1 MAQAP
6 PSAPPAAPP
15 AAALD
20 AGARRAVVGAVL
32 FALFLA
38 SLDQTIVGPA
48 LPRIVTDLHG
58 NDAYSWVVTAYLV
71 TSTIAVPVY
80 GKLSDVYGRRPLLLT
95 GIAIFLVGSALSG
108 LSQSI
113 GQLVAFRA
121 LQGLGA
127 GSLFPISLAIIGD
140 LFSPRE
146 RGRYQGL
153 FGAVFGISFVI
164 GPLLGGVL
172 TDSVSWHWIFYV
184 NLPIGLAALVVI
196 ATVLPNTRRAGTRVR
211 DLDFL
216 GVVLFAATVIPLL
229 LALNNKGTTRADGSL
244 PGWLSADVGGLILV
258 AGLVGALFV
267 LVESRA
273 REPIVP
279 LGLFS
284 DRTFSA
290 AIVATMAIA
299 FSVFSAT
306 IYLPR
311 FYQVVRGVSATASGY
326 ETWPL
331 LLGLIGGSILSGRW
345 ISRTGR
351 YRRLIITASL
361 MMLTGMLLLTRLR
374 ADSPTLLL
382 WGFMLIAGIGVGP
395 GQSAYTTVVQNV
407 VPQYLLGA
415 ATSTLTFFRQVG
427 ASVGL
432 AIAGTV
438 FNQRFA
444 AYLPGSLQGAGVP
457 GPVAERI
464 AGSGARTDLTGVGN
478 IAASLPPEQR
488 GLGPLIASGVHNAFA
503 LASADI
509 FWVSTVGAVLGVV
522 AVQLIREVPFRS
534 GPGTAAEPIEEL
546 AVPASPGSPALAG
559 APGP

>member
-1 MAQAP
+1 MTQTATP
-6 PSAPPAAPP
+6 PRLQPPTAL
-15 AAALD
+15 ALD
-20 AGARRAVVGAVL
+20 ARAKRAVVIAVL

-58 NDAYSWVVTAYLV
+58 NDTYSWVVTVYLL

-95 GIAIFLVGSALSG
+95 GISIFLVGSALSG
-108 LSQSI
+108 LSQTI
-113 GQLVAFRA
+113 GELIAFRA

-140 LFSPRE
+140 IFSARE

-153 FGAVFGISFVI
+153 FGGVFGISFLI

-196 ATVLPNTRRAGTRVR
+196 AAVLPNVRRAGTRVR

-216 GVVLFAATVIPLL
+216 GVAAFAGTVIPLL
-229 LALNNKGTTRADGSL
+229 LALNNKGTTRSDGSL
-244 PGWLSADVGGLILV
+244 PDWLSPDVGGLLLLAAV
-258 AGLVGALFV
+258 VGVLFV

-279 LGLFS
+279 LGLFR
-284 DRTFSA
+284 DRTFTA
-290 AIVATMAIA
+290 AILATMAIA
-299 FSVFSAT
+299 FSIFSAT

-311 FYQVVRGVSATASGY
+311 YYQVVRGVSATASGY

-331 LLGLIGGSILSGRW
+331 LLGLIGGSIISGRL
-345 ISRTGR
+345 ISKTGR
-351 YRRLIITASL
+351 YRRLIRGAAVL
-361 MMLTGMLLLTRLR
+361 MLIGMLLLTRLR
-374 ADSPTLLL
+374 VDTNNALL
-382 WGFMLIAGIGVGP
+382 WAFMLIAGIGVGP

-407 VPQYLLGA
+407 VPQYMLGA

-444 AYLPGSLQGAGVP
+444 AYLPGSLEGAGVP
-457 GPVAERI
+457 DPLAQGI

-478 IAASLPPEQR
+478 LAATLPPSQR
-488 GLGPLIASGVHNAFA
+488 GLGPVIVDGVHNAFA
-503 LASADI
+503 LATADI
-509 FWVSTVGAVLGVV
+509 FWVSSGGAALGIVAVLM
-522 AVQLIREVPFRS
+522 IREVPFRS
-534 GPGTAAEPIEEL
+534 GPRDISESVAEL
-546 AVPASPGSPALAG
+546 APPGSAAVAG
-559 APGP
+559 AAPS

>member
-1 MAQAP
+1 MAQTS
-6 PSAPPAAPP
+6 PSAPSASPP
-15 AAALD
+15 VALD
-20 AGARRAVVGAVL
+20 RRARQAVVGAVIM
-32 FALFLA
+32 ALFLA

-58 NDAYSWVVTAYLV
+58 NDVYSWVVTAYLL

-95 GIAIFLVGSALSG
+95 GIGIFLVGSALSG

-113 GQLVAFRA
+113 DELIAFRA

-140 LFSPRE
+140 LFSARE

-153 FGAVFGISFVI
+153 FGGVFGVSFLI

-184 NLPIGLAALVVI
+184 NLPLGLAALMVI
-196 ATVLPNTRRAGTRVR
+196 ATVLPNTRRVGTRVR
-211 DLDFL
+211 DLDFV
-216 GVVLFAATVIPLL
+216 GVILFAAAVVPLL
-229 LALNNKGTTRADGSL
+229 LALNNKGTTRSDGTL
-244 PGWLSADVGGLILV
+244 PAWLSLEVGGLLLV
-258 AGLVGALFV
+258 SAVVAVTFV

-279 LGLFS
+279 LSLFR

-290 AIVATMAIA
+290 SIVATMAIA
-299 FSVFSAT
+299 FSIFSAT

-311 FYQVVRGVSATASGY
+311 YYQVVRGVGATESGY
-326 ETWPL
+326 EVWPL
-331 LLGLIGGSILSGRW
+331 LLGLIGGSIISGRL

-351 YRRLIITASL
+351 YRKLIIGAAT
-361 MMLTGMLLLTRLR
+361 MMLIGMLLLTRLR
-374 ADSPTLLL
+374 ADTDTLVL
-382 WGFMLIAGIGVGP
+382 WAFMLIAGIGVGP
-395 GQSAYTTVVQNV
+395 GQSAYTTVIQNV
-407 VPQYLLGA
+407 VPRSMLGA
-415 ATSTLTFFRQVG
+415 GTSTLTFFRQIG

-444 AYLPGSLQGAGVP
+444 SRLPGELQSAGVP
-457 GPVAERI
+457 VPVAQQI
-464 AGSGARTDLTGVGN
+464 ANSGSRTDLTGVG
-478 IAASLPPEQR
+478 AVSQSLPPSQR
-488 GLGPLIASGVHNAFA
+488 GLASVIATGVHNAFA
-503 LASADI
+503 LATADI
-509 FWVSTVGAVLGVV
+509 FWVSAGGAVIGMI
-522 AVQLIREVPFRS
+522 AVLLIREVPFRT
-534 GPGTAAEPIEEL
+534 GPNEAPEPVAELARVTPPGTSAV
-546 AVPASPGSPALAG
+546 VPARS
-559 APGP
+559 